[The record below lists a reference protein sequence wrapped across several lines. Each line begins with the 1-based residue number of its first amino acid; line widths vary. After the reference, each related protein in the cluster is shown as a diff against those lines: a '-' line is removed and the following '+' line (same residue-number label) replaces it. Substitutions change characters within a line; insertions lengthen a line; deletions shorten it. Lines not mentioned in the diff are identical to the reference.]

1 MRSVRLVT
9 ASYHM
14 PRALVVFAREMPD
27 LDIYQWAVMPEDLQI
42 QNWWFDRAMFRL
54 LTREYVKYLAETI
67 SI

>member
-1 MRSVRLVT
+1 
-9 ASYHM
+9 M
-14 PRALVVFAREMPD
+14 PRALVVFAREMPN

-54 LTREYVKYLAETI
+54 LSREYVKYLAETI

>member
-42 QNWWFDRAMFRL
+42 QNWWLDRAMFRL
-54 LTREYVKYLAETI
+54 LSREYVKYLAETI
-67 SI
+67 RI